1 MPLGFMSMSC
11 PVDVPPELTG
21 GTQMAQ
27 QDTEQDK
34 DSGSG
39 DIACTSL

>member
-1 MPLGFMSMSC
+1 MPLSFVSTSC

-21 GTQMAQ
+21 VTQMAQ
-27 QDTEQDK
+27 QDTEQGK

>member
-1 MPLGFMSMSC
+1 MPLGFVSMSC
-11 PVDVPPELTG
+11 PVDVPQELTG

-27 QDTEQDK
+27 QDTGQDA